1 MSPEKKRQHFAT
13 PLLVSLQNN
22 VQGATKKFPYW
33 WCITSRIWVV
43 LLIGWS
49 KLSINPKHYPDL
61 GGNTLSEWNFFG
73 CSSDVISGGNPW
85 WHFEMISAFS
95 KVKKWEYQIIFPRLS
110 RKAKRSK
117 NKLQIQFPLSVSP
130 NNNNNIILFKH
141 DKITAV
147 LYLKI
152 KHSLQMNRKFKN

>member
-1 MSPEKKRQHFAT
+1 MYHLPYLGSTSDWLKQTFNQSKALRTQTCWVAT
-13 PLLVSLQNN
+13 PYQNGISLVVPQMSF
-22 VQGATKKFPYW
+22 QGETH
-33 WCITSRIWVV
+33 
-43 LLIGWS
+43 G
-49 KLSINPKHYPDL
+49 
-61 GGNTLSEWNFFG
+61 
-73 CSSDVISGGNPW
+73 
-85 WHFEMISAFS
+85 EMISAFS